1 MKKTIYILLL
11 LTFLPVFGQQKTDS
25 VQVNKLI
32 KKGLSAYDRAKYE
45 QADLQYRKAL
55 SIDPLNATATYDL
68 GMTSIEKN
76 AEGEA
81 AYNFK
86 KSAQSASDKNF
97 KSKAYFNEG
106 NVWFHKKKYEK
117 AIESYKNALR
127 NNPGDEQARYNL
139 ALAQMMLKKQQKNNK
154 NKKNKNKNKNKNQN
168 KNQDKNKDKN
178 KDKNQKN
185 KDQNKKNQNQK
196 DQNKNKKDDKNK
208 QNQNKEGK
216 DKKKEQNK
224 QNQNKQNQDKG
235 DKKDL
240 KNKAGKQGEKRKVK
254 LTPQQVKQLLIAL
267 KNKEQKTQK
276 KVKAKILKGKAKKK
290 KQEKD
295 W

>member
-32 KKGLSAYDRAKYE
+32 KKGLSAYDRAEYD
-45 QADLQYRKAL
+45 QADLQFRKAL

-154 NKKNKNKNKNKNQN
+154 NNKNKNKNKNKNQN
-168 KNQDKNKDKN
+168 KNKDKN